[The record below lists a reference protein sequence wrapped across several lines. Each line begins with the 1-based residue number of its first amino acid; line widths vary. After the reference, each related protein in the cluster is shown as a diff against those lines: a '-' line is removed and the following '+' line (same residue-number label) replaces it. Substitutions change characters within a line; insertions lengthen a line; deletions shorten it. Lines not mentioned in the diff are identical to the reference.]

1 MKTININE
9 NKSIAKDLV
18 KDIKVFAKPDN
29 AKAVF
34 QIMNTVLPYLAL
46 LALTFASFNRQ
57 LYVLTAAFSFVS
69 AFFMVRV
76 FILFHDCTHGSFT
89 DHKKANDILGHVFGI
104 LSFTPYASWKKEH
117 TIHHGSVGNLDR
129 RGVGD
134 IWTMTVDEYNSKP
147 KHIQGLYR
155 LFRNPLFL
163 FGVAPFFK
171 FLVLN
176 RLSKK
181 IATKEERLS
190 NLYTNIGII
199 AVGIVFSMIFS
210 FKTYAIM
217 HFAVLYMA
225 SSIGLW
231 LFYVQHQ
238 FEEVYWEE
246 AQDWNSKEAAL
257 KGSTFYKL
265 PLVFEWLS
273 GYIGYHH
280 IHHLNSRIPNYNLK
294 KCFESNHEL
303 KEVRTIRFFDSIH
316 LAFLQIYDAKS
327 KQLISF
333 RRFKKL
339 RNHLI

>member
-1 MKTININE
+1 MKTININ
-9 NKSIAKDLV
+9 NKQTTNDLV
-18 KDIKVFAKPDN
+18 KEIKTFAKPDN
-29 AKAVF
+29 KKAAF
-34 QIMNTVLPYLAL
+34 QIINTVIPYLVL
-46 LALTFASFNRQ
+46 LTLTFLSFNLK
-57 LYVLTAAFSFVS
+57 LYLFSAMFSFIS

-89 DHKKANDILGHVFGI
+89 DSKKANDYLGHLFGV

-117 TIHHGSVGNLDR
+117 TIHHGAVGNLDR

-134 IWTMTVDEYNSKP
+134 IWTMTVEEYDSKS
-147 KHIQGLYR
+147 KAIKGLYR

-176 RLSKK
+176 RISKK
-181 IATKEERLS
+181 TASKEERIS
-190 NLYTNIGII
+190 NLIINVGILF
-199 AVGIVFSMIFS
+199 VGIVFSMLFS
-210 FKTYAIM
+210 FRTYAIM

-238 FEEVYWEE
+238 FEDVYWEE
-246 AQDWNSKEAAL
+246 AQGWNSKEAAL
-257 KGSTFYKL
+257 KGSTFYQL

-294 KCFESNHEL
+294 ECYYSHEEL
-303 KEVRTIRFFDSIH
+303 KDVRTVRFFESIH
-316 LAFLQIYDAKS
+316 LAFLQIYDAKN

-333 RRFKKL
+333 RTFKKL